1 MGVVADAA
9 LAAGG
14 QVVGV
19 APRGVLPGEIVH
31 PGLSDLI
38 EVSSMHERKQR
49 MFELAD
55 AFVALPGGLGTLEE
69 LAEMATWAQLGMH
82 RKPIVTFDVNGY
94 WSGLHAFFLTA
105 TQAGFMRPEYRRLIV
120 NHADGADSLLAA
132 LRAYTPLP
140 LSKWVEL
147 EP

>member
-105 TQAGFMRPEYRRLIV
+105 TEAGFMRPEYRGLIM
-120 NHADGADSLLAA
+120 NHADGADTLLPA
-132 LRAYTPLP
+132 LRSYTPLP
-140 LSKWVEL
+140 LSKWVDL